1 MDPKGED
8 MLKILD
14 DAKRAEPLFR
24 GWEETMITS
33 CLQGLMGRILVAD
46 GETANDEAADGETP
60 RSACACLGCF
70 SFYAGEPCR
79 ELLMR
84 PELQGQQAESFGVL
98 VPQTEAWATLIE
110 ETVPGC
116 RRVVRYA
123 MKKDTR
129 FDAAKLWTLRN
140 RLPAG
145 YELRPLDG
153 QLYDR
158 CLEHPSTAD
167 FVSAFSDKEQY
178 LRYGR
183 GMVIVKDGA
192 IVSGASSFSRYRE
205 GIEIEVDTVE
215 PERRKHLATAAC
227 AALILRCLDEG
238 LYPSW
243 DAQNLNSVALAQ
255 SLGYEL
261 DHEYTA
267 YEVGKIF

>member
-46 GETANDEAADGETP
+46 GETADGETP
-60 RSACACLGCF
+60 RSACASLGCF

-84 PELQGQQAESFGVL
+84 PELQERQADYFGVL

-129 FDAAKLWTLRN
+129 FDVAKLRTLRN

-158 CLEHPSTAD
+158 CLEHPSTVD

-243 DAQNLNSVALAQ
+243 DAQNLNSVVLAQ